1 MPKLNELTVNESQYE
16 AIIHREGPALVIAGP
31 GSGKTTVI
39 TQRIKYL
46 IEHHQVKPEEILVI
60 TFTKAAA
67 TEMQSRFLHIMN
79 TESSHVT
86 FGTFHAIYFHILKQ
100 AYHYQKNNILTEKE
114 KYKFLKEAMQSIE
127 YCSEIAQENTLLQSD
142 YMQLILQEISQI
154 KNQGIPVEQYTSNS
168 IDAVTFRQIFI
179 RYHKIL
185 CENRKLDFDDMVLQC
200 YQLFSQRSDILQ
212 GWRNRFQYIL
222 IDEFQDICPM
232 QFDVI
237 RQLAFPQNNLFIVG
251 DDDQSIYSFRG
262 ASPKLMLAFPTI
274 YPDAKTI
281 ILNVNYRC
289 RKEILQAST
298 SLISKN
304 SQRFKKEMVS
314 NIKTEIEDNVVRYYQ
329 YHEEDEQYK
338 AMISYITKYVEH
350 GGKYADIALLF
361 RTNIGASKMA
371 ERCIAFQIPF
381 EMKETI
387 QNIYTRFFAEDI
399 IAYVRFALGERKRS
413 VFYQFMNKPV
423 RYIQRNAL
431 HGENVSKEELLLYY
445 RDREYVCRAVEQLWM
460 QLIMLREM
468 SPFAAINFI
477 RKGIGYDSYLEKIS
491 NGKREELR
499 EWMEQLDNIQKT
511 AKTFETLG
519 EWLQYIENYSV
530 EIQNVKKV
538 TGDVVEIMTM
548 HAAKGLEWKQVWI
561 PDLNEGIIPHKK
573 AELPEEM
580 EEERRML
587 YVAMTRAKEK
597 LILSSVVSQTDN
609 RYRIEKQQEERIRIV
624 SRFVKEIGCE
634 NENEKN
640 EDSY

>member
-1 MPKLNELTVNESQYE
+1 MPELNELTVNESQYE

-67 TEMQSRFLHIMN
+67 TEMQSRFFQIMN

-100 AYHYQKNNILTEKE
+100 AYHYQNKNILTETE
-114 KYKFLKEAMQSIE
+114 KYKFLKEAMQSVE
-127 YCSEIAQENTLLQSD
+127 YYSESAQENTMLQSD
-142 YMQLILQEISQI
+142 FMQLILQEISQV
-154 KNQGIPVEQYTSNS
+154 KNQGIAIEQYVSQS
-168 IDAVTFRQIFI
+168 LDAITFRQIFH
-179 RYHKIL
+179 RYQRIL
-185 CENRKLDFDDMVLQC
+185 YENRKLDFDDMVLQC
-200 YQLFSQRSDILQ
+200 YQLFLQRADILQ

-232 QFDVI
+232 QFAVI
-237 RQLAFPQNNLFIVG
+237 RQLAFPRNNLFIVG

-262 ASPKLMLAFPTI
+262 ASPKLMLQFPTM

-281 ILNVNYRC
+281 VLNVNYRC
-289 RKEILQAST
+289 REEILQTSM
-298 SLISKN
+298 SLISHNK
-304 SQRFKKEMVS
+304 QRFPKEMIS
-314 NIKTEIEDNVVRYYQ
+314 NVQDYKTDNVIRYYQ
-329 YHEEDEQYK
+329 YDEENRQYES
-338 AMISYITKYVEH
+338 MLSYIMEHVKH

-361 RTNIGASKMA
+361 RTNTGASKMA
-371 ERCIAFQIPF
+371 ERCIAFQVPF

-399 IAYVRFALGERKRS
+399 IAYIRFALGNQTRS
-413 VFYQFMNKPV
+413 LFYQIMNKPV

-431 HGENVSKEELLLYY
+431 HGEKVTKQELLHYY
-445 RDREYVCRAVEQLWM
+445 QDKDYVCRAVEVLWT
-460 QLIMLREM
+460 QFIMLREM

-477 RKGIGYDSYLEKIS
+477 RKGIGYDSYLE
-491 NGKREELR
+491 NLANEKREELR
-499 EWMEQLDNIQKT
+499 EWMEQLDRIQGL
-511 AKTFETLG
+511 AKDFETLE
-519 EWLQYIENYSV
+519 EWLKYVENYTTQ
-530 EIQNVKKV
+530 IQKVKKV
-538 TGDVVEIMTM
+538 TGDAVEIMTM

-573 AELPEEM
+573 AELPEEV

-587 YVAMTRAKEK
+587 YVALTRAKEK
-597 LILSSVVSQTDN
+597 LILSSVICQGDR
-609 RYRIEKQQEERIRIV
+609 RYQAEKQQDEKWHAV
-624 SRFVKEIGCE
+624 SRFVKEIGCKS
-634 NENEKN
+634 NNFTNKN
-640 EDSY
+640 